1 MSDEITIKI
10 SESRLRQMVYAELEL
25 EGLNSAGVDN
35 WEGYEESPII
45 EDSEVDNIVNKLKE
59 SK

>member
-10 SESRLRQMVYAELEL
+10 SENRLRQMIYAELEL

-35 WEGYEESPII
+35 WEGYEETPVI
-45 EDSEVDNIVNKLKE
+45 EDSQVDKIVNELKE
-59 SK
+59 N